1 MESQRSRSPTVID
14 DSIDE
19 EQSVGTTL
27 GQYFAE
33 YMLFH
38 ALLWNMA
45 SYFTS
50 DVPVFSRAE
59 GE

>member
-19 EQSVGTTL
+19 EQSEGTTS

-38 ALLWNMA
+38 ACCA
-45 SYFTS
+45 SYCTS